1 MRGRQQQWTRATLCP
16 FPQPARP
23 GAARAPPGATSGKP
37 QAPQRFLDMVGRG
50 AGQDDR
56 PFLLF
61 DLNGTLTSHTHKRQS
76 SGINLMRPGIHH
88 LMQLQASPEH
98 LSFLWC
104 GRSEPWPAPLCM
116 ICQEGDECT
125 TSSSRILWL
134 MCTWLC
140 RPTSPSLNP
149 ASVAVPVHALFC
161 LYGGMRAEWD
171 CCCKRRMSCPCCRM
185 AEAGSP

>member
-1 MRGRQQQWTRATLCP
+1 MDESNIVP

-116 ICQEGDECT
+116 IYQEGDECT

-134 MCTWLC
+134 MCTRLC

-149 ASVAVPVHALFC
+149 ASAAVPVHALFC
-161 LYGGMRAEWD
+161 LYDGMRAEWD
-171 CCCKRRMSCPCCRM
+171 CCCKRRVSCPCCRM
-185 AEAGSP
+185 ARAGSP